1 MFGVAAKRTEC
12 AILIGRRS
20 RLATG
25 TCTNKVERLMNGWAT
40 IRSPWK
46 KNVATRV
53 ISQCGKGVK
62 DQPLA
67 LSYTLNKYDC
77 NMETINPH
85 KSIDYMI
92 RHSAEYA
99 QAKAQVTYLEEFR
112 KSKKAMLF
120 STAIGNTIAD
130 KDNYAYSHPEYLAV
144 LDGLKEAVEKAET
157 LRWMLVAAQ
166 ARIDVWR
173 SQEAS
178 NRGLD
183 RATQ

>member
-1 MFGVAAKRTEC
+1 MNPIDPHE
-12 AILIGRRS
+12 AI
-20 RLATG
+20 
-25 TCTNKVERLMNGWAT
+25 N
-40 IRSPWK
+40 
-46 KNVATRV
+46 
-53 ISQCGKGVK
+53 
-62 DQPLA
+62 
-67 LSYTLNKYDC
+67 
-77 NMETINPH
+77 
-85 KSIDYMI
+85 YMI

-120 STAIGNTIAD
+120 SVAMGNTIAD

-178 NRGLD
+178 NRGID
-183 RATQ
+183 RSTQ

>member
-1 MFGVAAKRTEC
+1 MLNINAGETRLTYMNPIDPHE
-12 AILIGRRS
+12 AI
-20 RLATG
+20 
-25 TCTNKVERLMNGWAT
+25 N
-40 IRSPWK
+40 
-46 KNVATRV
+46 
-53 ISQCGKGVK
+53 
-62 DQPLA
+62 
-67 LSYTLNKYDC
+67 
-77 NMETINPH
+77 
-85 KSIDYMI
+85 YMI

-120 STAIGNTIAD
+120 SSAIGNTIAD

-178 NRGLD
+178 NRGID
-183 RATQ
+183 RAAQ

>member
-1 MFGVAAKRTEC
+1 M
-12 AILIGRRS
+12 I
-20 RLATG
+20 
-25 TCTNKVERLMNGWAT
+25 TNMK
-40 IRSPWK
+40 
-46 KNVATRV
+46 
-53 ISQCGKGVK
+53 Q
-62 DQPLA
+62 
-67 LSYTLNKYDC
+67 
-77 NMETINPH
+77 INPNEA
-85 KSIDYMI
+85 INYMI

-120 STAIGNTIAD
+120 SVAMGNTIAD

-178 NRGLD
+178 NRGID
-183 RATQ
+183 RSTQ